1 METNEI
7 FYFNSRFKS
16 AGYFCIA
23 KSKIDI
29 SVLFKLIPFLVDL
42 NYIPNLFRPK
52 STEIFI
58 DSINFFLLTWDIYF
72 TTIIINYMYKQ
83 PPVSDNQT

>member
-58 DSINFFLLTWDIYF
+58 DSINFFFAYMGYLF
-72 TTIIINYMYKQ
+72 HNNNYKLY
-83 PPVSDNQT
+83 V